1 MKSHSRVPC
10 WAGSDGAM
18 RCLPSFLLAGG
29 FQSSADGLA
38 AQLTQHP
45 HIRTV

>member
-1 MKSHSRVPC
+1 VESHSRVPC
-10 WAGSDGAM
+10 WAGSDGTM

-29 FQSSADGLA
+29 FQSGADGLA